1 MKKRKIYGIL
11 SIILAVSML
20 SSCGGSTAP
29 KKTDKPEENTV
40 VVNDKE
46 TETKTETDSVTTAPE
61 MKSDADETFDYSSLS
76 EEEYRNLVITNSIVT
91 TGNTDRLKNVFK
103 RADKGEEITVA
114 YIGGSITEGYNSDVT
129 KCWAQLSF
137 NELSERFPRAKMNY
151 VNAGMSGTPSII
163 GLIRCERDVIAPYG
177 NPDIVFIEFAVNDA
191 QDSISKEAY
200 ESLVKRMLGL
210 PNNPAVILLFTQTD
224 IGYNCQ
230 KHMSEIGNNY
240 GLPMIS
246 VPDSLGVEFKS
257 GRMDWSLYA
266 DDGAH
271 PNINGHRYI
280 ADMVKR
286 LYDYVERDF
295 VVKDKDKAFWDCD
308 NSDLSAI
315 KPHYGDAFVNMHLLD
330 SSNLT
335 PVSMG
340 EYKAKTAISQFPN
353 GWVRKGG
360 ENEGITFEIECE
372 SLFILYHC
380 QNNKKYGTAEVF
392 VDGEMKSEVKS
403 NASDGWS
410 NPVAQLVF
418 KGDGVKKH
426 KVEIKMAEGNEDTY
440 FGILGFGYTD

>member
-1 MKKRKIYGIL
+1 MKKRRLCGFL
-11 SIILAVSML
+11 SLLIAAAIL
-20 SSCGGSTAP
+20 SSCGGSPAP
-29 KKTDKPEENTV
+29 EKTDKTEENTSAV
-40 VVNDKE
+40 TDTV
-46 TETKTETDSVTTAPE
+46 TETVTESETTAPE
-61 MKSDADETFDYSSLS
+61 TKPDADETMDYDALS
-76 EEEYRNLVITNSIVT
+76 EEEYRNLVITESIVT
-91 TGNTDRLKNVFK
+91 TGNTDRLKNVFE
-103 RADKGEEITVA
+103 RA

-137 NELSERFPRAKMNY
+137 NELSERFPTSKMNY

-191 QDSISKEAY
+191 QDSTSKEAY

-210 PNNPAVILLFTQTD
+210 PNNPAVILLFTQTKT
-224 IGYNCQ
+224 GYNCQ
-230 KHMSEIGNNY
+230 EHMSEIGNNY

-246 VPDSLGVEFKS
+246 VPDSLGDEFES
-257 GRMDWSLYA
+257 GRMDWSLYS
-266 DDGAH
+266 DDEAH
-271 PNINGHRYI
+271 PNIYGHRYI

-295 VVKDKDKAFWDCD
+295 AVKDKDKAFWDRD

-340 EYKAKTAISQFPN
+340 EYKEKSALSQFPN

-360 ENEGITFEIECE
+360 ENEGIVFEIECE

-380 QNNKKYGTAEVF
+380 QNSNKYGTAEVY
-392 VDGEMKSEVKS
+392 VDGERTTTVKS
-403 NASDGWS
+403 SSPDGWS
-410 NPVAQLVF
+410 NPVAQLIF
-418 KGDGVKKH
+418 EGDGVEKH
-426 KVEIKMAEGNEDTY
+426 RVEIKMAEGNEDTY
-440 FGILGFGYTD
+440 FGILGFGYTN

>member
-1 MKKRKIYGIL
+1 MKKTKLCSIL
-11 SIILAVSML
+11 SIILAISML
-20 SSCGGSTAP
+20 SSCGSSPTP
-29 KKTDKPEENTV
+29 EKT
-40 VVNDKE
+40 E
-46 TETKTETDSVTTAPE
+46 TETTAVSDTSQTEAQTTAITDTETEVPE
-61 MKSDADETFDYSSLS
+61 ETEVDIDYSALS
-76 EEEYRNLVITNSIVT
+76 EEEYRNLVVNRSIVT
-91 TGNTDRLKNVFK
+91 TGNTDRLKKVFE
-103 RADKGEEITVA
+103 RANKGEEITVA

-137 NELSERFPRAKMNY
+137 NELSERFPNAKMNY

-163 GLIRCERDVIAPYG
+163 GLIRSERDVIAPYG

-191 QDSISKEAY
+191 QDSVSKEAY

-224 IGYNCQ
+224 TGYNCQ

-240 GLPMIS
+240 GLSMIS
-246 VPDSLGVEFKS
+246 VPDSLGVEFES
-257 GRMDWSLYA
+257 GRMEWSLYS

-271 PNINGHRYI
+271 PNIYGHRYI

-286 LYDYVERDF
+286 LYDNIVSDTA
-295 VVKDKDKAFWDCD
+295 VPDKEKEGWDRD

-315 KPHYGDAFVNMHLLD
+315 TPLYGDAFVNMHLLD
-330 SSNLT
+330 SSELT
-335 PVSMG
+335 PLSMG
-340 EYKAKTAISQFPN
+340 EYREKTALSQFPN

-440 FGILGFGYTD
+440 FGILGFGYTH

>member
-1 MKKRKIYGIL
+1 MKRRKFCGIL
-11 SIILAVSML
+11 SVILAVSML

-29 KKTDKPEENTV
+29 EKTDKPEENTAV
-40 VVNDKE
+40 VTDKE
-46 TETKTETDSVTTAPE
+46 TETETETDSVTTAPE
-61 MKSDADETFDYSSLS
+61 TKPDADETFDYSSLS

-91 TGNTDRLKNVFK
+91 TGNTDRIKNVFS
-103 RADKGEEITVA
+103 RAEKGEEITVA

-137 NELSERFPRAKMNY
+137 NELSERFPKAKMNY
-151 VNAGMSGTPSII
+151 VNAGMSGTTSSL
-163 GLIRCERDVIAPYG
+163 GLIRSERDVIAPYG

-191 QDSISKEAY
+191 QDSISKEGY
-200 ESLVKRMLGL
+200 ESLVRKMLGL
-210 PNNPAVILLFTQTD
+210 PSNPAVILLFTQTD
-224 IGYNCQ
+224 TGYNCQ

-286 LYDYVERDF
+286 LYDYILSDTVIP
-295 VVKDKDKAFWDCD
+295 DKEKEGWDRD

-315 KPHYGDAFVNMHLLD
+315 EPLYGDAYANMHLLD

-335 PVSMG
+335 PLTMG
-340 EYKAKTAISQFPN
+340 EYKEKTALSQFPN

-360 ENEGITFEIECE
+360 DNEGITFEIECE
-372 SLFILYHC
+372 SLFIIYHC
-380 QNNKKYGTAEVF
+380 QNSKKYGTAEVF

-403 NASDGWS
+403 NASNGWS
-410 NPVAQLVF
+410 NPVEQLVM

-426 KVEIKMAEGNEDTY
+426 TVEIKMAEGNEDTY